1 MSNGLI
7 IDWTGTSGTSRAVA
21 CKHLSKAQPYPASR
35 PRIQHFFLVGFTRAS
50 SHKRQS
56 SHPHITPTDHCD
68 FPRQRIFEGLWVSIT
83 HTMPLRFTCGSTP
96 SVTFLINTP
105 SVFLGPSLA
114 FLLACTFGIT
124 EIKPCLCLIPTQ
136 ALTNLVKWRNWFWA
150 NLSSCSSL
158 SIISTSKGKIRC

>member
-1 MSNGLI
+1 MRMTFLLIYLVSSVPMSNGLI

-136 ALTNLVKWRNWFWA
+136 ALTNLVK
-150 NLSSCSSL
+150 
-158 SIISTSKGKIRC
+158 